1 MSTTTDGP
9 FVIGLSGASRA
20 GKSTLCMALAERLA
34 LDGLRVAIVQQDRY
48 FDRQAIRSL
57 TSDEF
62 PHGNWEVPEAVD
74 HAMLREDVCLIRA
87 GRQPRRQATLLSP
100 PAPDESSLLQR
111 AKGLFSREAA
121 TPRTPCFD
129 AVSDEI
135 APADV
140 VLLEGFQAFH
150 DAALVALTG
159 LRIWLDIS
167 EDEARERRERTSPVP
182 PGYFESA
189 IWKEHT
195 KYRARALADG
205 GALVVDAEQSP
216 EAVFATALAAVK
228 EHLGSAARRQQLQ
241 QPAPPGLLKSLPA
254 ALDEPYLFLSAKQ
267 ASTCAE
273 HPPLAPYAP
282 HLPAWVPQRKVAE
295 ALGHTTDGITNA
307 LASLGGKPYVWATE
321 FENVHSFW
329 RFAEPTLRID
339 GVVYTCSEQYYHAQ
353 KPTPFDD
360 ATWEAQRVDVMRR
373 ALRAKVTA
381 SAEVRQL
388 LLATGDHPL
397 LSIKAD
403 RVWGFDPRRGGENM
417 LARLL
422 EELRQELRAMS

>member
-1 MSTTTDGP
+1 MQP
-9 FVIGLSGASRA
+9 
-20 GKSTLCMALAERLA
+20 
-34 LDGLRVAIVQQDRY
+34 QP
-48 FDRQAIRSL
+48 QAILSSL
-57 TSDEF
+57 N
-62 PHGNWEVPEAVD
+62 GNWEVPEAVD
-74 HAMLREDVCLIRA
+74 HTMLREDVCLIRA
-87 GRQPRRQATLLSP
+87 GRQPRRQTKLLSP
-100 PAPDESSLLQR
+100 PAREESSLLQC
-111 AKGLFSREAA
+111 AKRKFYREAA
-121 TPRTPCFD
+121 TPQTPCFD
-129 AVSDEI
+129 VVRDEI
-135 APADV
+135 APADI

-167 EDEARERRERTSPVP
+167 KDVARERRERTKPVP

-205 GALVVDAEQSP
+205 GALVVDAEQNP
-216 EAVFATALAAVK
+216 ESVFATALAAVK
-228 EHLGSAARRQQLQ
+228 EHLSSAAMRQQLQ

-254 ALDEPYLFLSAKQ
+254 ALDEPYIFLSAKQ
-267 ASTCAE
+267 ASICDK

-282 HLPAWVPQRKVAE
+282 HLPAWVPQRKVSE
-295 ALGHTTDGITNA
+295 ALGHTTDGMTNA

-339 GVVYTCSEQYYHAQ
+339 GVVYTCSEQYYHSQ
-353 KPTPFDD
+353 KPKPFDD
-360 ATWEAQRVDVMRR
+360 AAWEAQRVDVMRR
-373 ALRAKVTA
+373 AVRAKVAA

-403 RVWGFDPRRGGENM
+403 RVWGFDPKRGGENM
-417 LARLL
+417 LAQLL
-422 EELRQELRAMS
+422 EELRQELRLRAIEP